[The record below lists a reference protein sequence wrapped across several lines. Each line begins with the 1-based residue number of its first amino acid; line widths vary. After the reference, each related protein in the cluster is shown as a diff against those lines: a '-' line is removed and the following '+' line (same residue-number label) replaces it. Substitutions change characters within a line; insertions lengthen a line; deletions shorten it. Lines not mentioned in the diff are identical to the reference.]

1 MPCEKYQ
8 DALTDLAA
16 QSAKPSAD
24 VCAHL
29 AGCVSC
35 RSYIEQE
42 QFLLASID
50 GALRSSVN
58 AALPAALVQRLEARF
73 AQESSRQHR
82 TVAVWTL
89 AGVGIAVLASVL
101 LLIQR
106 PFGLLRSHGKS
117 GLTVVNSIK
126 ESAFPDVPSPLAR
139 TPNSPAVS
147 VAPNTMHRRYPRAAA
162 KISAGDDREPEVL
175 VPSDERE
182 ALARFVNGLGGQPE
196 VAGALL
202 VRAPERT
209 ESSFPLPLIQIARLE
224 IPPLERSDE
233 QDTATS
239 EK

>member
-24 VCAHL
+24 VYAHL

-50 GALRSSVN
+50 GALRSSAN

-106 PFGLLRSHGKS
+106 PFGLLRSLGKS
-117 GLTVVNSIK
+117 GVMVVNSIK
-126 ESAFPDVPSPLAR
+126 ASAFPDVSSPLAR

-147 VAPNTMHRRYPRAAA
+147 VAPNTTHRHYPRAAA
-162 KISAGDDREPEVL
+162 KLAAGDAREPEVL

-182 ALARFVNGLGGQPE
+182 ALARFVNGLGGQLE

-224 IPPLERSDE
+224 IPPLEPSDE